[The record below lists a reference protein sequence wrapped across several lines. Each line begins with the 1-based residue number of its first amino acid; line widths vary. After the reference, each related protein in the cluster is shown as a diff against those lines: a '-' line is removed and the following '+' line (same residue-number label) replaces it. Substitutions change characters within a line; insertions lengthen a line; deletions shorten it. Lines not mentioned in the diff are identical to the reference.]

1 MGQFQ
6 LLNSDRREP
15 YGLLYQ
21 NIKSLITRNSKKKID
36 YVKEYTHEHGNETN
50 EQSEL
55 LNTQTDM
62 DHTPRKNDAFFML
75 SMNNFMSSHDGL
87 VEVEL
92 GTNHF
97 K

>member
-1 MGQFQ
+1 MGQLQ

-21 NIKSLITRNSKKKID
+21 NIRSLITRNSKKKID
-36 YVKEYTHEHGNETN
+36 YLKEYTQEHGNETN

-55 LNTQTDM
+55 LNTNRYGS
-62 DHTPRKNDAFFML
+62 H
-75 SMNNFMSSHDGL
+75 SM
-87 VEVEL
+87 E
-92 GTNHF
+92 